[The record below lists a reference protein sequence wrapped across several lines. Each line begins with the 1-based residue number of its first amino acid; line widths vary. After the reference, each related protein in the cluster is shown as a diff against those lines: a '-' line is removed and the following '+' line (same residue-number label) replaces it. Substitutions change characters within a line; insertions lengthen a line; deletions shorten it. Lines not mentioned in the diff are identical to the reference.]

1 MSATKFVA
9 IIFFD
14 VLLHAI
20 QQKKY
25 CSPEWAILLFYLLLE
40 NLMIKLYDRHPDTP
54 CKPQSSGAVC
64 QIGYRLFNIAG
75 ESASTMVF
83 MTATFMARL
92 EIASAY
98 T

>member
-1 MSATKFVA
+1 
-9 IIFFD
+9 
-14 VLLHAI
+14 
-20 QQKKY
+20 
-25 CSPEWAILLFYLLLE
+25 
-40 NLMIKLYDRHPDTP
+40 MIKLYDRHPDTP

-92 EIASAY
+92 GIASAN